1 MDYSLFAAV
10 LQGVRGGRVLSVLSS
25 PSAPAL
31 TRVLLGDA
39 GMPVCGWSSQE
50 SSAHARLGRLFA
62 AAVPLLSPSFVLT
75 FFN

>member
-50 SSAHARLGRLFA
+50 S
-62 AAVPLLSPSFVLT
+62 LLMPGWEGCLLQQFLC
-75 FFN
+75 